1 MLHVPHCRQAN
12 FVPYQQLPCSLL
24 CGALMSHS
32 QILPPVVIAN
42 LLASMLETHRV
53 LVAAGEPVLH
63 VSKNW
68 ASWLVFCWVNPLMAR
83 GSKRQLQASD
93 LFHLPKA
100 LLPSTCSNRLW
111 GIWADVCTLIHS
123 VHHGIHGIHAHVV
136 IAVEACGSALDGE
149 RLLEVMGQMC
159 QLLA

>member
-1 MLHVPHCRQAN
+1 MQLALWSSHVTQPDIASSCDCQ
-12 FVPYQQLPCSLL
+12 SL
-24 CGALMSHS
+24 GKHAR
-32 QILPPVVIAN
+32 N
-42 LLASMLETHRV
+42 THRV